1 MPGTDPRRI
10 AEQRIEILYSR
21 ARETYAHNPALSHR
35 YVRLLRRIAQRTR
48 TKLPTHVRRGIC
60 RGCGAILIPGV
71 NSHTRVRQR
80 REPHTATTCHL
91 CGRIHRVPL
100 KTRPRTR

>member
-10 AEQRIEILYSR
+10 AQQRIEILFNK
-21 ARETYAHNPALSHR
+21 AKETYSADPAQSRR

-60 RGCGAILIPGV
+60 RGCGTVLIPGV

-91 CGRIHRVPL
+91 CGRVHRIPL
-100 KTRPRTR
+100 RTRT